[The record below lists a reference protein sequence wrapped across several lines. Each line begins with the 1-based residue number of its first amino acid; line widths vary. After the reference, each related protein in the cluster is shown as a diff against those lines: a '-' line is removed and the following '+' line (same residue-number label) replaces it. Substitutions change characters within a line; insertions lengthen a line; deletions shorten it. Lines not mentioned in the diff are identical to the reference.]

1 MGPDV
6 RIAIHR
12 LDEQAS
18 LPSRGSSLAAG
29 WDLRA
34 LRGASIPKGDV
45 EMITTGLSMALP
57 VGFEAQIRARSGL
70 ARRGLIIP
78 NGPGTIDADYRGE
91 IKVLLLNLSAED
103 PFVIEKGER
112 IAQMIIQRVPEV
124 IFEEVDDLDT
134 LGKTSRGKGGFGSTG
149 RQ

>member
-6 RIAIHR
+6 HVAIHR
-12 LDEQAS
+12 LNERAS

-29 WDLRA
+29 WDLCA
-34 LRGASIPKGDV
+34 SEGTSIPKGEIKMV
-45 EMITTGLSMALP
+45 STGLAMALP
-57 VGFEAQIRARSGL
+57 AGFEAQIRARSGL

-103 PFVIEKGER
+103 PFDIEQGER
-112 IAQMIIQRVPEV
+112 IAQMVIQRVPEV
-124 IFEEVDDLDT
+124 IFEEVEDLDA
-134 LGKTSRGKGGFGSTG
+134 LGKTSRGEGGFGSTG

>member
-6 RIAIHR
+6 HVAIHR
-12 LDEQAS
+12 LNERAS

-34 LRGASIPKGDV
+34 SEGTSIPKGEIKMV
-45 EMITTGLSMALP
+45 STGLAMALP
-57 VGFEAQIRARSGL
+57 AGFEAQVRARSGL

-103 PFVIEKGER
+103 PFDIEQGER
-112 IAQMIIQRVPEV
+112 IAQMVIQRVPEV
-124 IFEEVDDLDT
+124 IFEEVEDLDA
-134 LGKTSRGKGGFGSTG
+134 LGKTSRGEGGFGSTG

>member
-78 NGPGTIDADYRGE
+78 NGPGTIDADYRGG
-91 IKVLLLNLSAED
+91 NMNWFFAAEALVD
-103 PFVIEKGER
+103 LGILPHYVCY
-112 IAQMIIQRVPEV
+112 IARVS
-124 IFEEVDDLDT
+124 VD
-134 LGKTSRGKGGFGSTG
+134 G
-149 RQ
+149 

>member
-6 RIAIHR
+6 HVAIHR
-12 LDEQAS
+12 LNERAS

-34 LRGASIPKGDV
+34 SEGTSIPKGEIKMV
-45 EMITTGLSMALP
+45 STGLAMALP
-57 VGFEAQIRARSGL
+57 AGFEAQIRARSGL

-103 PFVIEKGER
+103 PFDIEQGER
-112 IAQMIIQRVPEV
+112 IAQMVIQRVPEV
-124 IFEEVDDLDT
+124 IFEEVEDLDA
-134 LGKTSRGKGGFGSTG
+134 LGKTSRGEGGFGSTG

>member
-6 RIAIHR
+6 HVAIHR
-12 LDEQAS
+12 LNERAS

-34 LRGASIPKGDV
+34 SEGTSIPKGEIKMV
-45 EMITTGLSMALP
+45 STGLAMALP
-57 VGFEAQIRARSGL
+57 AGFEAQIRARSGL

-91 IKVLLLNLSAED
+91 IKVLLLNLSPED
-103 PFVIEKGER
+103 PFDIEQGER
-112 IAQMIIQRVPEV
+112 IAQMVIQRVPEV
-124 IFEEVDDLDT
+124 IFEEVEDLDA
-134 LGKTSRGKGGFGSTG
+134 LGKTSRGEGGFGSTG

>member
-1 MGPDV
+1 MEPDV
-6 RIAIHR
+6 RVAVHR
-12 LDEQAS
+12 LNEKAC

-29 WDLRA
+29 WDLRTSK
-34 LRGASIPKGDV
+34 GASIPKGEV
-45 EMITTGLSMALP
+45 AMVSTGLAMALP
-57 VGFEAQIRARSGL
+57 HGFEAQIRARSGL

-103 PFVIEKGER
+103 PFIIEQGER
-112 IAQMIIQRVPEV
+112 IAQMIIQRIPEV
-124 IFEEVDDLDT
+124 AFEEVEDFDDLGET
-134 LGKTSRGKGGFGSTG
+134 GRGQGGFGSTG

>member
-29 WDLRA
+29 WDLHA
-34 LRGASIPKGDV
+34 LRGASIPRGDIK
-45 EMITTGLSMALP
+45 MITTGLSMALP

-91 IKVLLLNLSAED
+91 IKVLLLNLSAEN

-124 IFEEVDDLDT
+124 MFEEVDDLDT